1 MTAIAALP
9 PIPAAEATKPHKS
22 RLFSNSVAMGLANV
36 LGRGVGYGYILLMA
50 RRLDARYLGAYG
62 ILLTASILI
71 ELISNLGL
79 DKILTREITRGSANV
94 GQGYFRT
101 AIPIRLTLGVLS
113 GVVAWTLLFAF
124 FRGSLLASSLSIAIF
139 LSAILPVVLSRNC
152 EAFLTAHE
160 RMLPIAISQLAE
172 KAVIFFAVLMLLSG
186 VVTFG
191 GLLCF
196 APVAAGVRLLITSG
210 FVSRMWVRHLPS
222 VQPALRKLLRQGV
235 ELFSVE
241 ILALVYFR
249 SDVFMVAKMSGLG
262 AVGIYQITY
271 KIFDF
276 CLSLFA
282 GFLQAA
288 FPRMVRNKSRS
299 SLLLTLTIGPALLA
313 IPAGIIILCRH
324 MILGSF
330 RQDYIL
336 GSTSLVWLMLTVPL
350 VFISSTL
357 ANLAIAGGR
366 VKTLIVLAALLIVA
380 NVSLNIILIPRFSFN
395 GAAFTTFACELMST
409 IGLSVMTMLARSAE

>member
-1 MTAIAALP
+1 MTAIAALE
-9 PIPAAEATKPHKS
+9 PIPAADAPKPPAS

-36 LGRGVGYGYILLMA
+36 LGRGVGYGYIVLMA

-62 ILLTASILI
+62 ILLTTSLLL

-79 DKILTREITRGSANV
+79 DKILTREIARSPASV
-94 GQGYFRT
+94 GQGYFQ
-101 AIPIRLTLGVLS
+101 AALPIRFTLAAVS
-113 GVVAWTLLFAF
+113 AVVAWTLLFVF
-124 FRGSLLASSLSIAIF
+124 FRGSLPATTLSTALF
-139 LSAILPVVLSRNC
+139 LSAIFPVVASRNC
-152 EAFLTAHE
+152 EAYLTAHE
-160 RMLPIAISQLAE
+160 RMWPIAVSQFAE
-172 KAVIFFAVLMLLSG
+172 KAVIFGAVLMLVSGKLS
-186 VVTFG
+186 FG

-196 APVAAGVRLLITSG
+196 APVAAATRLLITSG
-210 FVSRMWVRHLPS
+210 AVFRMWIHSLPS
-222 VQPALRKLLRQGV
+222 VHPELRKLLRQGV

-249 SDVFMVAKMSGLG
+249 SDVFIVARISGLG

-288 FPRMVRNKSRS
+288 FPRMVRNKSGN
-299 SLLLTLTIGPALLA
+299 SLRLMLTIGPALLA

-324 MILGSF
+324 LILGSF
-330 RQDYIL
+330 RADYLL

-357 ANLAIAGGR
+357 ANNAIARGR
-366 VKTLIVLAALLIVA
+366 VRILIVLAALLIVS
-380 NVSLNIILIPRFSFN
+380 NVSLNLLLIPKYSFN

-409 IGLSVMTMLARSAE
+409 IGLSVMTMLTQSTE